1 MSVDEELKLVPSREK
16 RDRIWLP
23 LAIAAFVVAAVVVI
37 FALALHRDSNT
48 TTTVEPVNAAQ
59 DAYAANLSI
68 SGLAMSE
75 SSNFVGNKI
84 TYVDGHI
91 TNQGSRTVTGLTVQT
106 LFYDTAQEV
115 AQNVTQPLKLIR
127 TRQPYIDVEPVGAN
141 PIKPGEE
148 RDFRLIFD
156 GVSQDWNG
164 AYPQLKILHV
174 DFQ

>member
-1 MSVDEELKLVPSREK
+1 MDEELRLVPPAEK
-16 RDRIWLP
+16 QERNWLP
-23 LAIAAFVVAAVVVI
+23 LAIAAFVVVAVAVI

-48 TTTVEPVNAAQ
+48 ATVEPVNAAQ

-75 SSNFVGNKI
+75 STNFVGNKI

-91 TNQGSRTVTGLTVQT
+91 TNKGSRTVMGLTVQT

-115 AQNVTQPLKLIR
+115 TQNVTQPLKLIR
-127 TRQPYIDVEPVGAN
+127 TRQPYIDVEPVSAN

-156 GVSQDWNG
+156 GISQDWNG